1 MSGTRNNPAGR
12 HRVVIVGG
20 GAGGLELAT
29 RLGDTLGKRGR
40 AEITLIDRNRTH
52 VWKPK
57 LHEIAA
63 GSMDMSAHEVGYLA
77 QAHWHHFRW
86 RVGAMVGLDRARR
99 EVLVAPYVDDEGQQ
113 VTAQRVFGYDT
124 LVVSIGSLSND
135 FGTPGVAEHAMKLE
149 TAADAQRFRTRVI
162 NACIRAHAQ
171 ATPLRPEQ
179 LKVAIIGAGATGVE
193 LAAELHRTTR
203 EMVAFG
209 LDRVDAD
216 KDIRVSVIEAA
227 PRVLPALPER
237 LSQATESLLTKLG
250 VEVHTHAKVA
260 EVLPG
265 GVRLA
270 DGRLLPA
277 ELVVWAAGVKAPDF
291 LKNIAG
297 LETNR
302 TNQLVVK
309 PTLQTSRDDD
319 VFAIGDCAACA
330 WPQADHGKGGMVPPR
345 AQAAHQQ
352 ASHMVKQIGLRLAVG
367 ALENEV
373 LLQFLIEAVVLS
385 ALGGVIGI
393 LIATA
398 ASYGLSDLMGVPYVF
413 DLSINVL
420 ALVFSAFIGVVFG
433 YFPARRAARMD
444 PIEALRHE

>member
-1 MSGTRNNPAGR
+1 MSGTRTRPAGR

-29 RLGDTLGKRGR
+29 RLGDTLGRRGR

-63 GSMDMSAHEVGYLA
+63 GSMDMSAHEVSYLA
-77 QAHWHHFRW
+77 QAHWHHFRY

-227 PRVLPALPER
+227 PRVLPALPQR

-250 VEVHTHAKVA
+250 VEVHTDAKVA
-260 EVLPG
+260 EVLPS
-265 GVRLA
+265 GVKLA

-352 ASHMVKQIGLRLAVG
+352 ASHMVKQIGLRLAGKPLRPYRYRDFGSLVSLGEFSTVG
-367 ALENEV
+367 NMMGG
-373 LLQFLIEAVVLS
+373 LIGGSLMVEGLFARTMYLS
-385 ALGGVIGI
+385 L
-393 LIATA
+393 
-398 ASYGLSDLMGVPYVF
+398 YKMHE
-413 DLSINVL
+413 L
-420 ALVFSAFIGVVFG
+420 ALHGFAKVALDTL
-433 YFPARRAARMD
+433 ARLIVRRTE
-444 PIEALRHE
+444 PHVKLH